1 MSIVSPYV
9 YITQQQTKQP
19 QNNPLL
25 QLPELSPFIT
35 GYEPHMSFAISLTA
49 KHIFHVQFQQVRIG
63 EWVQRPQIEIQ
74 QLNNNQDK
82 IILVLSTSMEG
93 QES

>member
-1 MSIVSPYV
+1 MSTVSPYV

-49 KHIFHVQFQQVRIG
+49 KQIFHAQFQQVRIG
-63 EWVQRPQIEIQ
+63 EWVQRQPQIEIQ
-74 QLNNNQDK
+74 QSNINQDK
-82 IILVLSTSMEG
+82 II
-93 QES
+93 